1 MPRNDAIV
9 IGAMVDLIKKIYG
22 KPKIVDLTPRIIR
35 RRGINLFQ
43 FEGIDYNYLFL
54 LIKQDTG
61 EVHSFSLWREL
72 K

>member
-1 MPRNDAIV
+1 LPRNDAIV